1 MITELGRRLGEQL
14 AGIVGFQRR
23 IRIIAR
29 ARILEWIAAGLD
41 LTLDVAG
48 LAGNPRRIFELVIIG
63 FDLGTGNAPVLQ
75 RHVVRYEILAV
86 ALLVFRADAQ
96 FMVGPAPSHAVPMH
110 TGAANSFA
118 RQE

>member
-1 MITELGRRLGEQL
+1 MITEFGRRPGEQL
-14 AGIVGFQRR
+14 SGVIGFQRR

-48 LAGNPRRIFELVIIG
+48 LAGNTRCVFELVIIG

-75 RHVVRYEILAV
+75 RHIVRYEILAV
-86 ALLVFRADAQ
+86 ALLILRADTQ
-96 FMVGPAPSHAVPMH
+96 FVVGPAPSHA
-110 TGAANSFA
+110 
-118 RQE
+118 